1 MPPTW
6 VMPLNRPASETI
18 VRQCHLPEIM
28 MTLTQIPKRA
38 FAENGRDSAL
48 RSATAPARRANSTPI
63 RNSGLNRLKLIFRN
77 LSLTAALGLL
87 AGCVSPSYDKGAATS
102 AALTSAA
109 WAASRTSASVNAVLE
124 ALNAL
129 TFKAEGDLRPQYE
142 DLVAATRRLA
152 QSNENL
158 AAKARALREAATAH
172 SESWSNQLD
181 SLRSPEL
188 RQRGSERMNE
198 IVSRLRAMDASYAQ
212 VKNALRPFV
221 ADVRDIQTYLGAD
234 LTADGLASLK
244 DIVSRT
250 KVKALPLRD
259 SLKQL
264 RSSLTSLGAA
274 LSPVLPAAEKK

>member
-1 MPPTW
+1 
-6 VMPLNRPASETI
+6 
-18 VRQCHLPEIM
+18 M

-48 RSATAPARRANSTPI
+48 RSAIGTAPHTISTPFW
-63 RNSGLNRLKLIFRN
+63 NSGLNRLKLIFRN
-77 LSLTAALGLL
+77 LSLAAALGLL
-87 AGCVSPSYDKGAATS
+87 AGCVSPSYEKGAATS

-109 WAASRTSASVNAVLE
+109 GAVSRTSASVNAVLE

-129 TFKAEGDLRPQYE
+129 TFKSEGDLRRQYD

-158 AAKARALREAATAH
+158 AAKAMALREAAAAH

-181 SLRSPEL
+181 SLQSPEL

-234 LTADGLASLK
+234 LTAGGLASLK
-244 DIVSRT
+244 DIVSKT